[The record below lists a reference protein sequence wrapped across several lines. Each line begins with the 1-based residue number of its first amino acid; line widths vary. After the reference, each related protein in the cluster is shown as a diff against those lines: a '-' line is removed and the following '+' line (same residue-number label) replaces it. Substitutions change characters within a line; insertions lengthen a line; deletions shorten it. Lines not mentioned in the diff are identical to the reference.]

1 MGLGKTAQTISL
13 FAYLA
18 DTYNERGSHIVICP
32 LSVLGAWMTVRT
44 FRSNRRIQTDTFA
57 QELARWLPSFVSI
70 PPS

>member
-32 LSVLGAWMTVRT
+32 LSVLGAWMTVSR
-44 FRSNRRIQTDTFA
+44 FESINRRMVSEIFFISTGIGSLVTFI
-57 QELARWLPSFVSI
+57 R
-70 PPS
+70 

>member
-32 LSVLGAWMTVRT
+32 LSVLGAWMTVSS
-44 FRSNRRIQTDTFA
+44 FQLNRRIETEILV

-70 PPS
+70 HSS